1 MFMIALSQVQK
12 RRNTEKLVLN
22 VQKLTEREFKEF
34 LVKLKRLVIYLHLV
48 FLTMMLTCLV

>member
-1 MFMIALSQVQK
+1 MIALSQVQK